1 MARDDSF
8 LYTGVTS
15 LSAEPRTPRQL
26 QKESKVIAKQK
37 LKPAAD
43 VVLEAISKERDAIT
57 DIRTMILD
65 RTSTDTEINTE
76 LIARKLYLG
85 YLNGLEHKIKS
96 IVSDK

>member
-1 MARDDSF
+1 MVRDDSF

-15 LSAEPRTPRQL
+15 LSNEPRTPRQL

-43 VVLEAISKERDAIT
+43 VVLEAIAKERDAIT

-65 RTSTDTEINTE
+65 RKSTEQEVNTE
-76 LIARKLYLG
+76 LLARKLYLG
-85 YLNGLEHKIKS
+85 YLNTLEHKIKS
-96 IVSDK
+96 IVSSK

>member
-1 MARDDSF
+1 VSRDDSF

-15 LSAEPRTPRQL
+15 LSNEPRTPRQL

-37 LKPAAD
+37 LKPAAE
-43 VVLEAISKERDAIT
+43 VVLEAIAKERDAIT

-65 RTSTDTEINTE
+65 RTSTEVEVNTE

>member
-15 LSAEPRTPRQL
+15 LSNEPRTPRQL

-43 VVLEAISKERDAIT
+43 VVLEAIAKERDAIT

-65 RTSTDTEINTE
+65 RTSTEVEVNTE

>member
-8 LYTGVTS
+8 LYTGITS
-15 LSAEPRTPRQL
+15 LSSEPRTPRQL

-37 LKPAAD
+37 LKPAAE
-43 VVLEAISKERDAIT
+43 VVLEAIAKERDAIT
-57 DIRTMILD
+57 DIRTIILD
-65 RTSTDTEINTE
+65 RKSTDTEVNTE
-76 LIARKLYLG
+76 LIARKLYLS

>member
-15 LSAEPRTPRQL
+15 LSQEPRTPRQL

-65 RTSTDTEINTE
+65 RTSTEVEVNTE
-76 LIARKLYLG
+76 LLARKLYLG
-85 YLNGLEHKIKS
+85 YLNTLEHKIKS